1 MTTAAQSNE
10 WTRAYLE
17 NDAAYDGLFFVAVK
31 TTKIFCRPV
40 CPARKPFPKNV
51 EFFEYAKD
59 ALTAGYRPCK
69 RCRPM
74 DMGVKP
80 PEWVRPVIS
89 MVEAEPQTRWQARHL
104 VEQGVDP
111 ARVRRYFKRQYGMTF
126 AAYCRARRLGTA
138 MDALRRG
145 QMALEAG
152 MDSGF
157 SSSSGFR
164 AAFDR
169 VFGVSPNRVG
179 HLCTVT
185 MRWFDSPL
193 GPLVG
198 CATDTHLVLLEF
210 ADRRML
216 ETQMKTLQNRLGCV
230 VVQGPSGLL
239 DEVGRQLDEYFA
251 GQRTRFDVPL
261 ATPGTPFQEEVWRYL
276 CTIPFGETRSYGQMA
291 KELGRPDAQRAVGK
305 ANGDNRVAIIVPCH
319 RVVRSDGTLCG
330 YGGGLWRKKRLLELE
345 SGQCT
350 LAGVED

>member
-1 MTTAAQSNE
+1 MTDTQSREE

-17 NDAAYDGLFFVAVK
+17 NDATYDGLFFVAVK

-51 EFFEYAKD
+51 EFFEHARD

-69 RCRPM
+69 RCRPL

-80 PEWVRPVIS
+80 PEWVQPVIS
-89 MVEAEPQTRWQARHL
+89 MVEAEPQTRWQAHHL
-104 VEQGVDP
+104 VERGVDP

-152 MDSGF
+152 MDNGF
-157 SSSSGFR
+157 ESSSGFR

-169 VFGVSPNRVG
+169 VFGVTPKRAG
-179 HLCTVT
+179 ELRTVT
-185 MRWFDSPL
+185 MKWFDSPL

-216 ETQMKTLQNRLGCV
+216 ETQLKTLQSRLGCV
-230 VVQGPSGLL
+230 VVQGTTAVL
-239 DEVGRQLDEYFA
+239 EETGRQLDEYFA
-251 GQRTRFDVPL
+251 GQRRDFELPL
-261 ATPGTPFQEEVWRYL
+261 ATPGTEFQEEAWRYL
-276 CTIPFGETRSYGQMA
+276 LTIPYGETRSYGQMA

-305 ANGDNRVAIIVPCH
+305 ANGDNRIAIIVPCH
-319 RVVRSDGTLCG
+319 RVLRSDGTLCG
-330 YGGGLWRKKRLLELE
+330 YGGGLWRKKWLLELE
-345 SGQCT
+345 SGQRS
-350 LAGVED
+350 LV